1 MFATLLLFAQ
11 EHAVEEEV
19 SKTPFYIAAGAL
31 VAFALLLATVGIRR
45 HATFPP
51 SRGVANGLIL
61 VCMILVA
68 ATAYTAVITG

>member
-19 SKTPFYIAAGAL
+19 SKTPFYISAGVL
-31 VAFALLLATVGIRR
+31 CAFALLLAAVGIRR

-51 SRGVANGLIL
+51 SRGVA
-61 VCMILVA
+61 
-68 ATAYTAVITG
+68 TGSSSCV